1 MIDHNDGA
9 GAESG
14 PLLKPPS
21 GLTQFEIEAARALGV
36 QRTAAMGQSSSSMVT
51 VLSASNQP
59 LTDAELKAIFDTH
72 NRDASGGLN
81 TKNLRLIIQE
91 FLLLSPDEEF
101 LDALLAEFDDNHD
114 LAIQL
119 DEFVRMVRKY
129 ESPPL
134 AGSVAGF
141 TSTVSFGSPTI
152 GLLTIPSPKGPKVSA
167 LNLLASNAPCVA
179 IGDVVVGLQGEPL
192 EKSTSPSEF
201 AEQVGAL
208 DRPIVVAFERP
219 SALLPDVNVQQACA
233 GCSIS

>member
-1 MIDHNDGA
+1 
-9 GAESG
+9 
-14 PLLKPPS
+14 
-21 GLTQFEIEAARALGV
+21 
-36 QRTAAMGQSSSSMVT
+36 MGQSSSSMVT

-192 EKSTSPSEF
+192 EKSTSASEF